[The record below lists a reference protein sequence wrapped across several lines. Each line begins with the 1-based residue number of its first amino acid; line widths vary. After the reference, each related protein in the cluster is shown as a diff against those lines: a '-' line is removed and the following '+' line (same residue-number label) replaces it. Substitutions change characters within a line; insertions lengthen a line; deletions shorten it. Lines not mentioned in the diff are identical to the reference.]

1 MSEDGAVTD
10 ATAVYDYIKKYSKDS
25 MVVVW
30 GHSLG
35 TGYKQKSNKVVI
47 TPIELVDYFSE
58 WPREQFLN

>member
-25 MVVVW
+25 MIVVW

-35 TGYKQKSNKVVI
+35 TG
-47 TPIELVDYFSE
+47 
-58 WPREQFLN
+58 